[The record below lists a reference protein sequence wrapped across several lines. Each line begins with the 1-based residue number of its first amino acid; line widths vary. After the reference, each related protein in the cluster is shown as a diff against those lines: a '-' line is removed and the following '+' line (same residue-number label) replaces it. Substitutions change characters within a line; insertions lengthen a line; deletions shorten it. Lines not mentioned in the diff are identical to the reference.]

1 MLPLPTRMDP
11 IERAPIF
18 RSDAKP
24 RASIARRAVLLFSA
38 LLGALGLFWIG
49 RAFLVNGKL
58 SFGNPTE
65 LAPLESDTP
74 DPQPRQIRAEVT
86 RVSGSPVVRAGDKC
100 DFLVER
106 RLRERD
112 LFYCNAQVVCGGR
125 LLFGGP
131 DRGFFACK
139 LYDDGQ
145 RDVVG
150 SDPNTTAAD
159 KDAAI
164 LLNTR
169 EGVMR
174 IWDDAHGSLGEFNV
188 EAEILSIQ

>member
-1 MLPLPTRMDP
+1 MLVQPTRMDP
-11 IERAPIF
+11 VERAPIF
-18 RSDAKP
+18 RSDARP
-24 RASIARRAVLLFSA
+24 RASRVRRLVLASSA
-38 LLGALGLFWIG
+38 LLFLLGLFWIG
-49 RAFLVNGKL
+49 RAFSVNGKL
-58 SFGNPTE
+58 HFGNPTE
-65 LAPLESDTP
+65 PSTLESDAP

-106 RLRERD
+106 RRRERD

-131 DRGFFACK
+131 DRGYFACK
-139 LYDDGQ
+139 LYDGER